1 MKNLIDLM
9 DYILYDIFKKFFE
22 YIIKIH
28 EKCAYNSTVYIDKT
42 ENRITFKIKNTYYLE
57 LLTPEIMKLIRSSQ
71 KSQLKIKNVKLSLI
85 QKLLE

>member
-1 MKNLIDLM
+1 M
-9 DYILYDIFKKFFE
+9 DYILYDIFKKNFE

-28 EKCAYNSTVYIDKT
+28 EKCAYNSPVYIDKT

-57 LLTPEIMKLIRSSQ
+57 LLTPEIMKLIRSSE